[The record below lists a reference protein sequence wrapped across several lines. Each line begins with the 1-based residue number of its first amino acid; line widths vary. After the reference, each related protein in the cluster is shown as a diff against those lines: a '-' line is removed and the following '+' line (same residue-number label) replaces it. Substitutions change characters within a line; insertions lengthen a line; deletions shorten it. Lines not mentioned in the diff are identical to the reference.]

1 MITTGYE
8 KYDRVTGLKGT
19 LGHYA
24 SMLQLIPVEEPGEA
38 TSSGN
43 VAEPLE
49 LTLAD
54 LAPEHQAMLVIICGV
69 LIDPGH
75 HLTSDESGEGILRTP
90 HFNAALA

>member
-1 MITTGYE
+1 MGSSP
-8 KYDRVTGLKGT
+8 
-19 LGHYA
+19 
-24 SMLQLIPVEEPGEA
+24 SMLHLIPVEEPGEA
-38 TSSGN
+38 TSSGS
-43 VAEPLE
+43 VVEPLE

-75 HLTSDESGEGILRTP
+75 HIITDESGEGILHTP